1 MGENPAMS
9 DPDSHH
15 TREALAKLKH
25 LVVQDI
31 FMTETASFA
40 DVILPAS
47 AWPEKEGTV
56 TNTDRR
62 VQLGRKALDMPGDA
76 RSDWWI
82 IQEIATRIG
91 LDWNYSGPRDV
102 HKEMTDCMPSM
113 QYIPWERLEKENAV
127 TYPCDDENSPGHDII
142 FSNGFPTKSGRVKL
156 VPANILPTDETP
168 DQKYPLILTTGR
180 LLEHWHTG
188 AMTRRATNL
197 NQIEPEPTVHI
208 SPNDIEQFGVQPGD
222 MVSISTRRGKVELTV
237 RCEPT
242 MPDGL
247 IFMPFCYPEAAAN
260 ILTNPALDPT
270 GKLPEL
276 KFAAAKLEKTSP

>member
-1 MGENPAMS
+1 
-9 DPDSHH
+9 
-15 TREALAKLKH
+15 
-25 LVVQDI
+25 
-31 FMTETASFA
+31 
-40 DVILPAS
+40 
-47 AWPEKEGTV
+47 
-56 TNTDRR
+56 
-62 VQLGRKALDMPGDA
+62 
-76 RSDWWI
+76 
-82 IQEIATRIG
+82 
-91 LDWNYSGPRDV
+91 
-102 HKEMTDCMPSM
+102 MTDCMPSM

-142 FSNGFPTKSGRVKL
+142 FGNGFPTKSGRGKL

-270 GKLPEL
+270 GKIPEL
-276 KFAAAKLEKTSP
+276 KFAAAKLEKTNP